1 MNASRKKQPQDGDE
15 DASGGDEKP
24 TKRRRVKGSGKQK
37 GQQPEPKST
46 SGTPADT
53 AKGPQ
58 AEAPPPEGS
67 ADPPAVP
74 KRKAR
79 TNPSDLKEAFDGKD
93 G

>member
-15 DASGGDEKP
+15 DGCGDDEKQP
-24 TKRRRVKGSGKQK
+24 KRRRVKGPGKKQD
-37 GQQPEPKST
+37 QRPEPKST
-46 SGTPADT
+46 SGTPADA

-58 AEAPPPEGS
+58 PEAPPQEVV
-67 ADPPAVP
+67 ADPVAVP